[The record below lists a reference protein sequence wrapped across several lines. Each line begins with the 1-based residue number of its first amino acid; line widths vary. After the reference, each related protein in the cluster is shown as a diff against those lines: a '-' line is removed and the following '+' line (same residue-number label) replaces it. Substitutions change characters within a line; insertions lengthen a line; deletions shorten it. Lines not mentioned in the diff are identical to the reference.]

1 MTIVF
6 SLGDSDAGR
15 ADVCMSMLVV
25 LVSCVMLVEKELGID
40 RIGMCEHLV
49 VISVWCNCSWLKRER
64 QCIE

>member
-49 VISVWCNCSWLKRER
+49 VISVWCNL
-64 QCIE
+64 